1 MRYNFSAYYRIGN
14 HWIIFSL
21 DEVEYYVCR
30 REVMNFNYNI
40 IVNTNDNKELVVKRC
55 VSVLAFEVR
64 KNIYYMILITSWFKN
79 IIMGEWVTA
88 STKVR
93 REILEKAK
101 EYNINISEVL
111 RKALEEEVKKKEE
124 KNARIIGL
132 SI

>member
-1 MRYNFSAYYRIGN
+1 
-14 HWIIFSL
+14 
-21 DEVEYYVCR
+21 
-30 REVMNFNYNI
+30 
-40 IVNTNDNKELVVKRC
+40 
-55 VSVLAFEVR
+55 
-64 KNIYYMILITSWFKN
+64 MILITSWFKN

>member
-1 MRYNFSAYYRIGN
+1 MHYNFSAYYRIGN
-14 HWIIFSL
+14 YWIIFSL

>member
-1 MRYNFSAYYRIGN
+1 MHYNFSAYYRIGN
-14 HWIIFSL
+14 YWIIFPL